1 MNSSAFMAGLFALMA
16 SLHFVLTGASALSA
30 IRYRHRADEV
40 TDGSGKVPI
49 PRIAG

>member
-1 MNSSAFMAGLFALMA
+1 MAGLFALTA
-16 SLHFVLTGASALSA
+16 LLHFLLRGASALSA
-30 IRYRHRADEV
+30 IGYRHRADEV